1 MELKDLLTALKGLL
15 TSEGRL
21 KFRIDRLT
29 KTLLHRY
36 SQSEARYEAVEKLK
50 SIGTPSALY
59 NLTRRFSSTSDNLG
73 IDQEEK
79 QYVRDVLVGFGDDAV
94 EPIIRYIKSYDKIT
108 WAIQAL
114 EKLQPTDELVRFL
127 FEILHEGDPVY
138 IRGEKA
144 TQILKALESLDHPS
158 IVEGVIPCLES
169 ADDTVRFAAVECLE
183 AKADLAARE
192 PFLQALTSADEDSAR
207 VRTYIAE
214 ALERLGWEVK
224 GYRSKVQSALPDG
237 YRVTS
242 KGRITRG

>member
-1 MELKDLLTALKGLL
+1 MGLKDLL

-50 SIGTPSALY
+50 AIGTPEAIY
-59 NLTRRFSSTSDNLG
+59 NLSRRFSSTSENLG

-79 QYVRDVLVGFGDDAV
+79 QYVRDVLVGFGDNAV
-94 EPIIRYIKSYDKIT
+94 EPVIRYIKSHDKIT

-114 EKLQPTDELVRFL
+114 EKLQTTDELVEFL

-138 IRGEKA
+138 IRGDKA

-169 ADDTVRFAAVECLE
+169 ADDTVRYVAVECLE
-183 AKADLAARE
+183 AKADTVARE
-192 PFLQALTSADEDSAR
+192 PLLQALTSPDEDSAR
-207 VRTYIAE
+207 VRTHIAE

-224 GYRSKVQSALPDG
+224 GYRNKVISALPEG